1 MSDRFSCEVAEKL
14 IPIYV
19 RGGCSEEEKRFLHRH
34 CAECSECSLKLLQE
48 QNKQAHMG
56 VRTEPADSPSK
67 EAGKR
72 SAGEWWGTGVIVIA
86 AFVILSIA
94 VAAGSGRLIQLA
106 VDIHEELERQREDRE
121 RLGDPD
127 LSNYRG
133 PVELPRGEDH
143 VIDCKDPVLNKWM
156 REATGVH
163 YGDIMYSDV
172 LSITR
177 MEVPVETDESD
188 WEWEWEWEG
197 KITDISALAE
207 FKNLKELRIR
217 DNEIEDISPLKGLTK
232 LKCLDL
238 GNNRIRN
245 IEALKDMKELRCLDL
260 SANEVSDISPLKDLK
275 ELEFLCLRENQIS
288 DIGALE
294 DLDCLGCLYL
304 DFNRISDLSS
314 LRKMGSLRKL
324 YLSGNMITDIS
335 PLENMENLETLYL
348 DYTRVSDFSPLS
360 GLESLDSLSVSG
372 SHISDVSTLKDLAAL
387 SELDLSQ
394 NEIREADAL
403 RGLTELNYL
412 DLRENPIEDDSV
424 LSGLQAEVLYGNID
438 NRDRVYLRTKDP
450 RHSEPENIQFFP
462 TFVPHDP
469 FCWSF
474 WWW

>member
-56 VRTEPADSPSK
+56 GRTEPADSPSG
-67 EAGKR
+67 EEEKR
-72 SAGEWWGTGVIVIA
+72 NTGERWGTGVIVIA

-106 VDIHEELERQREDRE
+106 VDIHEKLEWQREDRK
-121 RLGDPD
+121 RIGDPD

-143 VIDCKDPVLNKWM
+143 VINCTDPRL
-156 REATGVH
+156 EAWIRDAVGVH

-172 LSITR
+172 LAITR
-177 MEVPVETDESD
+177 MEVPDYDD
-188 WEWEWEWEG
+188 WEWEWPEE
-197 KITDISALAE
+197 KITDISVLAE

-245 IEALKDMKELRCLDL
+245 IEALKDMKKLRCLDL

-275 ELEFLCLRENQIS
+275 ELEFLCLRENRIS
-288 DIGALE
+288 DIGVLE
-294 DLDCLGCLYL
+294 DLDCLKCLYL
-304 DFNRISDLSS
+304 DFNRISDLNS
-314 LRKMGSLRKL
+314 LRKMGSLEKL

-335 PLENMENLETLYL
+335 PLKKMENLETLYL
-348 DYTRVSDFSPLS
+348 NYTRVSDFSPLS
-360 GLESLDSLSVSG
+360 GLELLDSLYVSG
-372 SHISDVSTLKDLAAL
+372 SHISDVSTLKDLASL
-387 SELDLSQ
+387 TGLDLSQ

-403 RGLTELNYL
+403 KSLTELTYL

-450 RHSEPENIQFFP
+450 RHSEENVQFFP
-462 TFVPHDP
+462 HFVPHEP
-469 FCWSF
+469 FYWSF

>member
-48 QNKQAHMG
+48 QNKQAHMED
-56 VRTEPADSPSK
+56 RTEPADSPSG
-67 EAGKR
+67 EEEKR
-72 SAGEWWGTGVIVIA
+72 NTGERWGTGVIVIA

-94 VAAGSGRLIQLA
+94 VAAGSGYFINRA
-106 VDIHEELERQREDRE
+106 VEFHDELKEQRIDRM
-121 RLGDPD
+121 RIGDPD

-143 VIDCKDPVLNKWM
+143 VIDCKDPVLKEWM

-177 MEVPVETDESD
+177 MEVPISFGEYDDDDEEMSR
-188 WEWEWEWEG
+188 E

-245 IEALKDMKELRCLDL
+245 IEALKDMKELRCLNL
-260 SANEVSDISPLKDLK
+260 NANEISDISPLKDLK
-275 ELEFLCLRENQIS
+275 ELEFLCLRENRIS

-294 DLDCLGCLYL
+294 DLDCLKCLYL

-314 LRKMGSLRKL
+314 LRKMGSLEKL

-335 PLENMENLETLYL
+335 PLEKMENLETLYL

-360 GLESLDSLSVSG
+360 GLELLDSLSVSG

-403 RGLTELNYL
+403 KSLTELNYL

-424 LSGLQAEVLYGNID
+424 LSGMQAEVLYGNIE

-450 RHSEPENIQFFP
+450 RHSEENIQFFP
-462 TFVPHDP
+462 HFVPHEP
-469 FCWSF
+469 FPWSF
-474 WWW
+474 WRW

>member
-34 CAECSECSLKLLQE
+34 CAECSECSLKLLRE
-48 QNKQAHMG
+48 QNKQAHMED
-56 VRTEPADSPSK
+56 RTEPADSPSG
-67 EAGKR
+67 EEEKR
-72 SAGEWWGTGVIVIA
+72 NTGERWGTGVIVIA

-94 VAAGSGRLIQLA
+94 VAAGSRYFINRA
-106 VDIHEELERQREDRE
+106 VEFYDELEKQRIDKE

-143 VIDCKDPVLNKWM
+143 VIDCKDPVLKEWM

-177 MEVPVETDESD
+177 MEVPVETDECD
-188 WEWEWEWEG
+188 WDWDWEG

-275 ELEFLCLRENQIS
+275 ELEFLCLRENRIS

-335 PLENMENLETLYL
+335 PLEKMENLETLYL
-348 DYTRVSDFSPLS
+348 NYTRVSDFSPLS
-360 GLESLDSLSVSG
+360 GLELLDSLYVSG

-387 SELDLSQ
+387 TGLDLSQ

-403 RGLTELNYL
+403 KSLKELTYL

-450 RHSEPENIQFFP
+450 RHSEWKYSVFP
-462 TFVPHDP
+462 PL
-469 FCWSF
+469 CSS
-474 WWW
+474 

>member
-1 MSDRFSCEVAEKL
+1 MSDRFSCEAAEKL
-14 IPIYV
+14 IPVYV
-19 RGGCSEEEKRFLHRH
+19 RGGCSEEEKRFLQKH

-48 QNKQAHMG
+48 QNKQAHMEG
-56 VRTEPADSPSK
+56 RREPADSPSK

-72 SAGEWWGTGVIVIA
+72 SAGERWSTGVIVIA

-94 VAAGSGRLIQLA
+94 VAAGSRHFINRA
-106 VDIHEELERQREDRE
+106 VEFRDELEKQRIDKE

-143 VIDCKDPVLNKWM
+143 VIDCKDPVLKEWM
-156 REATGVH
+156 REATGVQF
-163 YGDIMYSDV
+163 GDIMYSDV

-177 MEVPVETDESD
+177 MEVPSSFAEYDEEEPS
-188 WEWEWEWEG
+188 E

-207 FKNLKELRIR
+207 FKNLKELRIN

-245 IEALKDMKELRCLDL
+245 IEALKDMKKLRCLNL
-260 SANEVSDISPLKDLK
+260 NANEISDISPLKDLK
-275 ELEFLCLRENQIS
+275 ELEFLCLRENRIS

-294 DLDCLGCLYL
+294 DLDCLKCLYL

-314 LRKMGSLRKL
+314 LRKMGSLEKL

-360 GLESLDSLSVSG
+360 GLELLDSLSVSG

-403 RGLTELNYL
+403 KSLTELTYL

-424 LSGLQAEVLYGNID
+424 LSGLQAEVLYGNIK

-450 RHSEPENIQFFP
+450 RHCEWKYLVFPPFSPHEPFP
-462 TFVPHDP
+462 
-469 FCWSF
+469 WSF
-474 WWW
+474 WRS